1 METNF
6 FQQIA
11 SLNITA
17 NIRITIQ
24 SLPDKSMAVSILA
37 VQEELPDKAV
47 NKIPSLLLKGSAE
60 KIDAAFFGTI
70 TEPVKKTD
78 ELITNLLNY
87 QNSVEKAK
95 GESRI
100 QKDKQAADKKAREAR
115 KPKYDEQMKKVA
127 ELEAK
132 KLYGQA
138 IAQMP
143 DPKLFPEFAEEIK
156 TKLTSLRGSN
166 GTLSLFAEEP
176 VVENETQIVEGET
189 TVPDPFH
196 ADDPEEENDE
206 SEEDD
211 DDDPE
216 EEEPEEY

>member
-1 METNF
+1 
-6 FQQIA
+6 
-11 SLNITA
+11 
-17 NIRITIQ
+17 
-24 SLPDKSMAVSILA
+24 MAVSILA
-37 VQEELPDKAV
+37 VQDELADKAV

-60 KIDAAFFGTI
+60 KIDAGFFESI
-70 TEPVKKTD
+70 SAPVKKTD

-87 QNSVEKAK
+87 QKSVEKAK

-100 QKDKQAADKKAREAR
+100 QKDKEAADKKARDAR
-115 KPKYDEQMKKVA
+115 KLKYDEQMKKVG

-156 TKLTSLRGSN
+156 NKLNSLRGSN

-176 VVENETQIVEGET
+176 GIQNETPTEVET
-189 TVPDPFH
+189 AVPDPFH
-196 ADDPEEENDE
+196 AEEPEEENDE
-206 SEEDD
+206 PEEEDEE
-211 DDDPE
+211 E

>member
-11 SLNITA
+11 SLNTTA

-24 SLPDKSMAVSILA
+24 SLPDKTMVVSILA
-37 VQEELPDKAV
+37 VQEELADKAV

-70 TEPVKKTD
+70 SEPVKKTD

-100 QKDKQAADKKAREAR
+100 QKDKEASDKKVRDAR

-166 GTLSLFAEEP
+166 GTLSLFTEGP
-176 VVENETQIVEGET
+176 IVENESPTDGGDT

-196 ADDPEEENDE
+196 ADDPEEENDQPE
-206 SEEDD
+206 D